1 LISKTVA
8 LLLTRM
14 LRRFLMLVV
23 PGAFAGLL
31 PLTPALGDSPD
42 FQGKTAEQW
51 VASWA
56 ADIAKFHAVA
66 EEWGLAGI
74 PHFARVLRESASTNE
89 RRAALDAIS
98 VVLREP
104 VVEEQRRMAE
114 DVAVPAMLPLLRDR
128 QYAIRGACMDALRHI
143 GPSARAAIPAVIA
156 NARDTSEET
165 ARIDTRGIALSTLSV
180 IGRSVPDEVLPVLV
194 ETLQHAEPRMREK
207 AVNALGAL
215 AWRAA
220 SALPQIEA
228 AASADDETFRKAA
241 QIAVANIRRPR
252 PAQVGDPVPPFE
264 AKRLMKDEAWR
275 SESAKGRVLI
285 LEFWSVTCA
294 PCQPAMTKLDAT
306 AKKRVDWRGNV
317 EIYAIN
323 EDDDRDRAAG
333 HVQSKGWQHLEHVHD
348 PGGHIRAL
356 WAASLPETILID
368 ATGRVVWR
376 GHPSEVDL
384 EKEIEK
390 LLGD

>member
-1 LISKTVA
+1 
-8 LLLTRM
+8 M
-14 LRRFLMLVV
+14 LRRLLMLIL

-31 PLTPALGDSPD
+31 PLTPVSGESPE

-51 VASWA
+51 AASWA
-56 ADIAKFHAVA
+56 ADIARFRAVA
-66 EEWGLAGI
+66 EEWGLDGI
-74 PHFARVLRESASTNE
+74 PHFARVLRESASMNE

-104 VVEEQRRMAE
+104 VVEKQRRMAE

-128 QYAIRGACMDALRHI
+128 QYALRGACMNALRNI

-165 ARIDTRGIALSTLSV
+165 ARFDTRGIALSTLSA
-180 IGRSVPDEVLPVLV
+180 IGRNVPDEVLPVLV
-194 ETLQHAEPRMREK
+194 ETLEHAEPRMREK

-215 AWRAA
+215 AWRAVP
-220 SALPQIEA
+220 ALPQIEA
-228 AASADDETFRKAA
+228 AAAASNDETFRKAA
-241 QIAVANIRRPR
+241 QNAVANIRRPR
-252 PAQVGDPVPPFE
+252 PAQVGDPLPPIE
-264 AKRLMKDEAWR
+264 AKRLMKDEVWR
-275 SESAKGRVLI
+275 SESAKGRVLV

-306 AKKRVDWRGNV
+306 AKKRTDWSGKV

-323 EDDDRDRAAG
+323 EDDNRDRAAA
-333 HVQSKGWQHLEHVHD
+333 HAQSKGWQHLEHVHD
-348 PGGHIRAL
+348 LGGHIRTL
-356 WAASLPETILID
+356 LAASLPDTILID

-384 EKEIEK
+384 AKEIEK
-390 LLGD
+390 LLTSD